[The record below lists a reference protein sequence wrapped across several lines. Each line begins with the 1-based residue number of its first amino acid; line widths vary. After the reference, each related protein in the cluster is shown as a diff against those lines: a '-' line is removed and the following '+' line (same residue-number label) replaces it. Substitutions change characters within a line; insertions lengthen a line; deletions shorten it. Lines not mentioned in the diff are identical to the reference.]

1 MNCHDIPE
9 LFDALLEGEM
19 DVQARGKLQNHVNNC
34 SDCSAALIEHE
45 KYRKQMQ
52 QFSAP
57 EPESGYYAFLLRK
70 ARVEGEQQVQ
80 GKTAQRH
87 RLQGFA
93 AATVLAC
100 GIIAVFNF
108 GQSRHFEQP
117 NTGQFVQQIEEV
129 ADEITVLIN
138 VPADMPGASLALE
151 FPAELALQGFDNQ
164 QQLAWQ
170 VDLKKGANAI
180 TLPVLTSA
188 TYVQGQTLLVSAQI
202 EYNNK
207 SKYFQLPVE
216 LFSPHKAGYDAVPTY
231 RNQTTFT
238 I

>member
-19 DVQARGKLQNHVNNC
+19 DAQARGKLQLHLSNC
-34 SDCSAALIEHE
+34 NDCSAALIEHE
-45 KYRKQMQ
+45 EYRKQMR

-57 EPESGYYAFLLRK
+57 EPESGYYALLLRQ
-70 ARVEGEQQVQ
+70 ARVEGEQQLQ
-80 GKTAQRH
+80 GKTVHKH
-87 RLQGFA
+87 RFQGFV

-100 GIIAVFNF
+100 GIFAVFNF
-108 GQSRHFEQP
+108 GQPRPFDEL
-117 NTGQFVQQIEEV
+117 TAKQFAQQTEAV

-151 FPAELALQGFDNQ
+151 FPAELSLQGFDDE

-216 LFSPHKAGYDAVPTY
+216 LFSPHKARYESVPIH